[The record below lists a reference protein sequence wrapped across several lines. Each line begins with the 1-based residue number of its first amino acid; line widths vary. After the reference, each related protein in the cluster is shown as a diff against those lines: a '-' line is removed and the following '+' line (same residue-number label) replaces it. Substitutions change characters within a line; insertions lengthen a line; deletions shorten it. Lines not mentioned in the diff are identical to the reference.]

1 MDQCFFDIHNDII
14 LPERLNCPFYYEPAE
29 ACREAWRAVMK
40 DIEAMEEWHEEISC
54 GKMFGVMVVRTTD
67 GKTGFLRAY
76 SGQIGGREDW
86 PGWVPAVFDY
96 LSPGGYFMT
105 REAEIS
111 EINRAI
117 DVGDRDLRVA
127 MMRARLSKVQEEAT
141 RRIEE
146 YRNMMAESKR
156 KRKTR
161 RENGEPEETLI
172 RESQFQK
179 AELKRLKA
187 AVAAEIKPIE
197 DALGDHDM
205 RMATLRRQRKEM
217 SDRLQQWLFSNFI
230 MMNSRGERRSL
241 LEIFANTPQRI
252 PPSGAGEC
260 CAPKLLQYAFAHGM
274 KPLAIA
280 EFWWGR
286 SPVGEIRHHLSHY
299 PACQGKCRPILDFM
313 LQGLDVE
320 PNPLEADE
328 PRTHIDIVY
337 SDAWLLIIDKPAGML
352 SVPGK
357 GTRLS
362 AQEILSE
369 ELSCAEDG
377 LLCVHRLDMQ
387 TSGLLV
393 FARSAEIQ
401 REMQRRFAMRQ
412 VRKSYTAL
420 LDGSYN
426 GPDDGVIAIP
436 LAADYLNRPRQKADY
451 DNGKEA
457 ITVYHVTERRESTTR
472 ITLYPQTGRTHQL
485 RIHCAHSDGLGV
497 PIVGDDL
504 YGRHDSRLMLHATT
518 LDFAH
523 PVTGESMHI
532 ESTCPF

>member
-1 MDQCFFDIHNDII
+1 MDQCFFDIHNDFM
-14 LPERLNCPFYYEPAE
+14 LPERLNCPFYYEPAD
-29 ACREAWRAVMK
+29 ACREAWDAVRK
-40 DIEAMEEWHEEISC
+40 DIEAMEEWREEISA
-54 GKMFGVMVVRTTD
+54 GKMFGVMVVRTAE
-67 GKTGFLRAY
+67 GKIGFLRAY

-96 LSPGGYFMT
+96 LSPDGYFVN

-111 EINRAI
+111 EINRAVDI
-117 DVGDRDLRVA
+117 GERDMRVA
-127 MMRARLSKVQEEAT
+127 MMRVRLAKAQEEAT

-146 YRNMMAESKR
+146 YRNTMAESKR
-156 KRKTR
+156 KRRAR
-161 RENGEPEETLI
+161 RENGEPEETLV

-197 DALGDHDM
+197 DALREHDV

-241 LEIFANTPQRI
+241 LEIFANTPQHI

-260 CAPKLLQYAFAHGM
+260 CAPKLLQYAFAHDM

-286 SPVGEIRHHLSHY
+286 SPAGEIRHHLSHY

-362 AQEILSE
+362 AQEILSK
-369 ELSCAEDG
+369 ELSCSEDG

-387 TSGLLV
+387 TSGLLI
-393 FARSAEIQ
+393 FARSADIQ

-412 VRKSYTAL
+412 VRKSYTAM
-420 LDGSYN
+420 LDGLYD
-426 GPDDGVIAIP
+426 GPDDGVISIP

-457 ITVYHVTERRESTTR
+457 VTMYHVTERRASTTR

-504 YGRHDSRLMLHATT
+504 YGRHGSRLMLHAAT

-523 PVTGESMHI
+523 PVTGETMHI

>member
-1 MDQCFFDIHNDII
+1 
-14 LPERLNCPFYYEPAE
+14 
-29 ACREAWRAVMK
+29 
-40 DIEAMEEWHEEISC
+40 
-54 GKMFGVMVVRTTD
+54 
-67 GKTGFLRAY
+67 
-76 SGQIGGREDW
+76 
-86 PGWVPAVFDY
+86 
-96 LSPGGYFMT
+96 
-105 REAEIS
+105 
-111 EINRAI
+111 
-117 DVGDRDLRVA
+117 
-127 MMRARLSKVQEEAT
+127 
-141 RRIEE
+141 
-146 YRNMMAESKR
+146 
-156 KRKTR
+156 
-161 RENGEPEETLI
+161 
-172 RESQFQK
+172 
-179 AELKRLKA
+179 
-187 AVAAEIKPIE
+187 
-197 DALGDHDM
+197 
-205 RMATLRRQRKEM
+205 
-217 SDRLQQWLFSNFI
+217 
-230 MMNSRGERRSL
+230 
-241 LEIFANTPQRI
+241 
-252 PPSGAGEC
+252 
-260 CAPKLLQYAFAHGM
+260 M

-472 ITLYPQTGRTHQL
+472 IALYPQTGRTHQL

-523 PVTGESMHI
+523 PVTGESMYI

>member
-1 MDQCFFDIHNDII
+1 MDHCIFDIHNDII
-14 LPERLNCPFYYEPAE
+14 LPERLNCPFYYEPAD
-29 ACREAWRAVMK
+29 ACKEAWNAVRK
-40 DIEAMEEWHEEISC
+40 DIEAMEEWHEEISG
-54 GKMFGVMVVRTTD
+54 GKMFGVMAVRTAD

-96 LSPGGYFMT
+96 LSPDGYFVT
-105 REAEIS
+105 KEAEIS
-111 EINRAI
+111 LISRAI
-117 DVGDRDLRVA
+117 DVGERDLRIS
-127 MMRARLSKVQEEAT
+127 MMRARLSKAQEDAT

-146 YRNMMAESKR
+146 YRNMMAESKM
-156 KRKTR
+156 KRRVR
-161 RENGEPEETLI
+161 RENGEPEEVLV

-187 AVAAEIKPIE
+187 TVAAGIKPIE
-197 DALGDHDM
+197 DALREHDM

-217 SDRLQQWLFSNFI
+217 SDRLQRWLFSNFI
-230 MMNSRGERRSL
+230 MINSRGERRSL
-241 LEIFANTPQRI
+241 LEIFADTPQRI

-260 CAPKLLQYAFAHGM
+260 CAPKLLQYAFVHGM

-328 PRTHIDIVY
+328 PTTHLRIIY
-337 SDAWLLIIDKPAGML
+337 SDVWLVIIDKPAGML

-362 AQEILSE
+362 AQEILRD

-401 REMQRRFAMRQ
+401 SEMQRMFAMRR

-420 LDGSYN
+420 LDGVYD
-426 GPDDGVIAIP
+426 GPDDGVVSIP

-457 ITVYHVTERRESTTR
+457 VTAYHITARDESTTR

-485 RIHCAHSDGLGV
+485 RFHCAHTDGLGV

-504 YGRHDSRLMLHATT
+504 YGRHDNRLMLHATT
-518 LDFAH
+518 LDFVH

-532 ESTCPF
+532 ESSSPF